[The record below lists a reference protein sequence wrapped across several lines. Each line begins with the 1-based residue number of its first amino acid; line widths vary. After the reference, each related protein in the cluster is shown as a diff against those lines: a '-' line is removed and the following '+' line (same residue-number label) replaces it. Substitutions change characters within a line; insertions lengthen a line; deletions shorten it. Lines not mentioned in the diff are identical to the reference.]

1 MCNFRV
7 FAIPKK
13 KPRPRSTVRARA
25 MLCPVVS
32 KHFYNVRTRE
42 VDPTDVR
49 HDARS
54 VLIFILI
61 EIFGIMLKIKQNLM
75 MK

>member
-1 MCNFRV
+1 MKYDAFIYVFVFLRV
-7 FAIPKK
+7 FASPKK
-13 KPRPRSTVRARA
+13 KYKLKSSTIRARA

-49 HDARS
+49 HDAR
-54 VLIFILI
+54 
-61 EIFGIMLKIKQNLM
+61 
-75 MK
+75 